1 MNIDTKL
8 FYKLQKE
15 AINDAK
21 ERCSYYE
28 GFIQGMYKAET
39 IIMRSRNDINADCN
53 ADKDDPLRNQKLRI
67 NYTPNKED

>member
-39 IIMRSRNDINADCN
+39 IIMRSKND
-53 ADKDDPLRNQKLRI
+53 
-67 NYTPNKED
+67 TPNKEN